1 MISVEEAL
9 EKVLSFVKVLDGVKT
24 PILECLGQVLDEDI
38 FSAIDIPPKD
48 NSAMDGYAV
57 KAKDIAGASASS
69 PVYLDIIGEAKA
81 GGVSKLEVKA
91 HKAVRIMTGAPLP
104 KGADTVVPFEETD
117 ETQRA
122 ERPLKQIGILK
133 SVDNGKNVRFAGEDI
148 ASGQLALSRG
158 TMLRPAQIG
167 VLASL
172 GLKTVKAI
180 RRPVVAVLATGDE
193 LVEVGKP
200 LREGQIYNSN
210 SYSAAAQVLRYGG
223 IPRVLGIA
231 RDTEKD
237 LEAKIKEAL
246 TADMLLTTGG
256 VSMGDYDLVKD
267 VLAAQGKISFWK
279 VRMKPGKPLAFG
291 TIKGVPH
298 LGLPGNPVSSMITFE
313 LFARP
318 AMLKMMGKTN
328 LIRPTVDVIMESDA
342 KNNDG
347 RRVFLRAIVRQEG
360 DRLYAKTTGPQ
371 GSGILTSMSLANAL
385 VIVPESVAAVK
396 KGDTV
401 KAMMLDWNEE

>member
-9 EKVLSFVKVLDGVKT
+9 ERVLSYIKVLDGVET
-24 PILECLGQVLDEDI
+24 PILECLGQVLAEDI
-38 FSAIDIPPKD
+38 YSSMDIPPKD

-57 KAKDIAGASASS
+57 KAADIAGASASS

-81 GGVSKLEVKA
+81 GGVSNLAVKA
-91 HKAVRIMTGAPLP
+91 HKTIRIMTGAPLP
-104 KGADTVVPFEETD
+104 RGADSVVPFEETD
-117 ETQRA
+117 ETQRKDQ
-122 ERPLKQIGILK
+122 PLKQIGMLK
-133 SVDNGKNVRFAGEDI
+133 AVEKGKNIRWVGEDL
-148 ASGQLALSRG
+148 AKGQLALPKG
-158 TMLRPAQIG
+158 IVLRPAQVG

-172 GLKTVKAI
+172 GMDKVKVI
-180 RRPVVAVLATGDE
+180 RRPVVAILATGDE
-193 LVEVGKP
+193 LVEVGQP
-200 LREGQIYNSN
+200 LPEGQIYNSN

-237 LEAKIKEAL
+237 LGKKIKEAL
-246 TADMLLTTGG
+246 SSDMLLTTGG
-256 VSMGDYDLVKD
+256 VSIGDYDLVKD
-267 VLAAQGKISFWK
+267 VLAKQGEISFWK

-328 LIRPTVDVIMESDA
+328 LTRPTVDVIMESRI
-342 KNNDG
+342 KNSDG
-347 RRVFLRAIVRQEG
+347 RRIFARAIVRKDG

-371 GSGILTSMSLANAL
+371 SSGILTSMSQANAL
-385 VIVPESVAAVK
+385 VIVPEDVAAVK
-396 KGDTV
+396 EGDSLQ
-401 KAMMLDWNEE
+401 AIMLDD

>member
-9 EKVLSFVKVLDGVKT
+9 KRVLSYIKVLDGVET
-24 PILECLGQVLDEDI
+24 PILECLGQVMAGDI
-38 FSAIDIPPKD
+38 YSSMDIPPKD

-57 KAKDIAGASASS
+57 KAADIAGASASS

-81 GGVSKLEVKA
+81 GGVSNLAVKA
-91 HKAVRIMTGAPLP
+91 HKTIRIMTGAPLP
-104 KGADTVVPFEETD
+104 RGADSVVPFEETD
-117 ETQRA
+117 ETQRKDQ
-122 ERPLKQIGILK
+122 PLKQIGMLK
-133 SVDNGKNVRFAGEDI
+133 AVEKGKNIRWVGEDL
-148 ASGQLALSRG
+148 AKGQLALPKG
-158 TMLRPAQIG
+158 IVLRPAQVG

-172 GLKTVKAI
+172 GMDKVKVI
-180 RRPVVAVLATGDE
+180 RRPVVAILATGDE
-193 LVEVGKP
+193 LVEVGQP
-200 LREGQIYNSN
+200 LPEGQIYNSN

-237 LEAKIKEAL
+237 LGKKIKEAL
-246 TADMLLTTGG
+246 SSDMLLTTGG
-256 VSMGDYDLVKD
+256 VSIGDYDLVKD
-267 VLAAQGKISFWK
+267 VLAKQGEISFWK

-328 LIRPTVDVIMESDA
+328 LTRPTVDVIMESRI
-342 KNNDG
+342 KNSDG
-347 RRVFLRAIVRQEG
+347 RRIFARAIVRKDG

-371 GSGILTSMSLANAL
+371 SSGILTSMSQANAL
-385 VIVPESVAAVK
+385 VIVPEDVAAVK
-396 KGDTV
+396 EGDSLQ
-401 KAMMLDWNEE
+401 AIMLDDE

>member
-9 EKVLSFVKVLDGVKT
+9 ERVLSYIKVLDGVET
-24 PILECLGQVLDEDI
+24 PILECLGQVLAEDI
-38 FSAIDIPPKD
+38 YSSMDIPPKD

-57 KAKDIAGASASS
+57 KAADIAGASASS

-81 GGVSKLEVKA
+81 GGVSNLAVKA
-91 HKAVRIMTGAPLP
+91 HKTIRIMTGAPLP
-104 KGADTVVPFEETD
+104 RGADSVVPFEETD
-117 ETQRA
+117 ETQRKDQ
-122 ERPLKQIGILK
+122 PLKQIGMLK
-133 SVDNGKNVRFAGEDI
+133 AVEKGKNIRWVGEDL
-148 ASGQLALSRG
+148 AKGQLALPKG
-158 TMLRPAQIG
+158 IVLRPAQVG

-172 GLKTVKAI
+172 GMDKVKVI
-180 RRPVVAVLATGDE
+180 RRPVVAILATGDE
-193 LVEVGKP
+193 LVEVGQP
-200 LREGQIYNSN
+200 LPEGQIYNSN

-237 LEAKIKEAL
+237 LGKKIKEAL
-246 TADMLLTTGG
+246 SSDMLLTTGG
-256 VSMGDYDLVKD
+256 VSIGDYDLVKD
-267 VLAAQGKISFWK
+267 VLAKQGEISFWK

-328 LIRPTVDVIMESDA
+328 LTRPTVDVIMESRI
-342 KNNDG
+342 KNSDG
-347 RRVFLRAIVRQEG
+347 RRIFARAIVRKDG

-371 GSGILTSMSLANAL
+371 GSGILTSMSQANAL
-385 VIVPESVAAVK
+385 VIVPEDVAAVK
-396 KGDTV
+396 EGDSLQ
-401 KAMMLDWNEE
+401 AIMLDDE

>member
-9 EKVLSFVKVLDGVKT
+9 ERVLSYIKVLDGVET
-24 PILECLGQVLDEDI
+24 PILECLGQVLAEDI
-38 FSAIDIPPKD
+38 YSSMDIPPKD

-57 KAKDIAGASASS
+57 KAADIAGASASS

-81 GGVSKLEVKA
+81 GGVSNLAVKA
-91 HKAVRIMTGAPLP
+91 HKTIRIMTGAPLP
-104 KGADTVVPFEETD
+104 RGADSVVPFEETD
-117 ETQRA
+117 ETQRKDQ
-122 ERPLKQIGILK
+122 PLKQIGILK
-133 SVDNGKNVRFAGEDI
+133 AVEKGKNIRWSGEDI
-148 ASGQLALSRG
+148 AKGQLALPKG
-158 TMLRPAQIG
+158 IVLRPAQVG

-172 GLKTVKAI
+172 GMDKVKVI
-180 RRPVVAVLATGDE
+180 RRPVVAILATGDE
-193 LVEVGKP
+193 LVEVGQP
-200 LREGQIYNSN
+200 LPEGQIYNSN

-237 LEAKIKEAL
+237 LGKKIKEAL
-246 TADMLLTTGG
+246 SSDMLLTTGG
-256 VSMGDYDLVKD
+256 VSIGDYDLVKD
-267 VLAAQGKISFWK
+267 VLAKQGEISFWK

-328 LIRPTVDVIMESDA
+328 LTRPTVDVIMESRI
-342 KNNDG
+342 KNSDG
-347 RRVFLRAIVRQEG
+347 RRIFARAIVRKDG

-371 GSGILTSMSLANAL
+371 SSGILTSMSQANAL
-385 VIVPESVAAVK
+385 VIVPEDVAAVK
-396 KGDTV
+396 EGDSLQ
-401 KAMMLDWNEE
+401 AIMLDD

>member
-9 EKVLSFVKVLDGVKT
+9 KRVLSYIKVLDGVET
-24 PILECLGQVLDEDI
+24 PILECLGQVMAGDI
-38 FSAIDIPPKD
+38 YSSMDIPPKD

-57 KAKDIAGASASS
+57 KAADIAGASASS

-81 GGVSKLEVKA
+81 GGVSNLAVKA
-91 HKAVRIMTGAPLP
+91 HKTIRIMTGAPLP
-104 KGADTVVPFEETD
+104 RGADSVVPFEETD
-117 ETQRA
+117 ETQRKDQ
-122 ERPLKQIGILK
+122 PLKQIGMLK
-133 SVDNGKNVRFAGEDI
+133 AVEKGKNIRWVGEDL
-148 ASGQLALSRG
+148 AKGQLALPKG
-158 TMLRPAQIG
+158 IVLRPAQVG

-172 GLKTVKAI
+172 GMDKVKVI
-180 RRPVVAVLATGDE
+180 RRPVVAILATGDE
-193 LVEVGKP
+193 LVEVGQP
-200 LREGQIYNSN
+200 LPEGQIYNSN

-237 LEAKIKEAL
+237 LGKKIKEAL
-246 TADMLLTTGG
+246 SSDMLLTTGG
-256 VSMGDYDLVKD
+256 VSIGDYDLVKD
-267 VLAAQGKISFWK
+267 VLAKQGEISFWK

-328 LIRPTVDVIMESDA
+328 LTRPTVDVIMESRI
-342 KNNDG
+342 KNSDG
-347 RRVFLRAIVRQEG
+347 RRIFARAIVRKDG

-371 GSGILTSMSLANAL
+371 SSGILTSMSQANAL
-385 VIVPESVAAVK
+385 VIVPEDVAAVK
-396 KGDTV
+396 EGDSLQ
-401 KAMMLDWNEE
+401 AIMLDD